1 MNSVLSALRREEK
14 KSLKMMN
21 EAEQQLAT
29 VRAAIK
35 LVGGKLGKV
44 VGRTRRKMS
53 AATRRKMKA
62 AAKARWA
69 KVKKAVA

>member
-35 LVGGKLGKV
+35 LVGGKLGKA
-44 VGRTRRKMS
+44 VGRKRRRMS
-53 AATRRKMKA
+53 AATRKKMAVSARKRW
-62 AAKARWA
+62 AAK
-69 KVKKAVA
+69 KEQ

>member
-14 KSLKMMN
+14 KSLKMIN

-35 LVGGKLGKV
+35 LMGGSGKT
-44 VGRTRRKMS
+44 GKKTRRRMS
-53 AATRRKMKA
+53 AATRKKMAASAKKRW
-62 AAKARWA
+62 AAK
-69 KVKKAVA
+69 KAQ